1 MERRL
6 QLLCLERSNTI
17 PVCKLPIKRWR
28 LENPSGTVYRICEA
42 QVLVALRPRML
53 EAVEWL
59 APLMQEVQS
68 GCAAP
73 GDW

>member
-28 LENPSGTVYRICEA
+28 LENPSGTVYRICEILPFSIK
-42 QVLVALRPRML
+42 VVADEFKEDIRSDMRDYSST
-53 EAVEWL
+53 
-59 APLMQEVQS
+59 S
-68 GCAAP
+68 G
-73 GDW
+73 WHS